1 MSLQPTKGLIPAVVN
16 PDAIVEFT
24 PEVEAG
30 AVAYGLIGESPK
42 ATTKLW
48 LGGRP
53 RHLLFCAHID
63 AAMMMHLMPNGGWRK
78 LEGAVFLAEYEQDA
92 ETREWRRKDGGSVHT
107 GPVAAPVREMEAKP
121 AAASGEA
128 QRGASGERRAVSVVT
143 ERSLA
148 TPAAPVKAEARG
160 DDSLPP
166 GLAAQAP
173 RSPAPSGELDAMF
186 GGPKPGIGDLSGLP
200 TARSAV
206 GVSYPPG
213 STIPANITQVDLSA
227 ALVSRPAGPLRD
239 EIGKGLWDAVLP
251 RALGLEE
258 REKARDTTI
267 AALKARIAK
276 TGKGS

>member
-30 AVAYGLIGESPK
+30 AVAQGLIDESPK

-53 RHLLFCAHID
+53 RHLIFCIHPHN
-63 AAMMMHLMPNGGWRK
+63 AMMLHLKMNGGWRK

-92 ETREWRRKDGGSVHT
+92 ETGEWWRKDGGSIHT
-107 GPVAAPVREMEAKP
+107 GPVAAPAREVAVTP
-121 AAASGEA
+121 AAPSGEA
-128 QRGASGERRAVSVVT
+128 QRGASGERRAVSIVT
-143 ERSLA
+143 ERSITSPAVPIKTTA
-148 TPAAPVKAEARG
+148 TEDA
-160 DDSLPP
+160 SLPP

-173 RSPAPSGELDAMF
+173 RAAAPSGELDEMF

-200 TARSAV
+200 TARSSV
-206 GVSYPPG
+206 GMSYPAG
-213 STIPANITQVDLSA
+213 SVIPANISKVDLSA
-227 ALVSRPAGPLRD
+227 ALASRPAGPLRD

-251 RALGLEE
+251 RALELEE
-258 REKARDTTI
+258 REKARDTTLT
-267 AALKARIAK
+267 ALKARITK
-276 TGKGS
+276 IGKAP